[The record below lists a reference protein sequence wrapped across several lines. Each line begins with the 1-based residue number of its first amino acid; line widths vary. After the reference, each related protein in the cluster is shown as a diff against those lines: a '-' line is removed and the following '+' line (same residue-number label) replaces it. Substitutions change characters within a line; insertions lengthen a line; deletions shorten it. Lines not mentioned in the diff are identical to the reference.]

1 MVKEIVNDHWLEI
14 ILLTAYELLD
24 IVQVYHCILSF
35 QIDCHVYFDL
45 NNSSL
50 CDDDDQHL
58 DENPPKTQN
67 PGEIIAYYKISSKL
81 FISTA

>member
-1 MVKEIVNDHWLEI
+1 MSYL
-14 ILLTAYELLD
+14 ILFD
-24 IVQVYHCILSF
+24 IFQVHHCILSF

-45 NNSSL
+45 KDSSL

-81 FISTA
+81 FISTAQ